1 MHAIDTNAG
10 KIDFP
15 IALNVPEAISIVP
28 QIAYDPKIIPRRVI
42 PNSTASLSF
51 GRYIS
56 KS

>member
-1 MHAIDTNAG
+1 MHAIETNAG